1 MPDSHF
7 LMTAERHNRK
17 WRRAHAFDCTAT
29 MSVARQAIEALRPGM
44 EPDEISVARRVI
56 REALDRLEKAERE
69 GKPWQPE
76 VIDRRQSA

>member
-1 MPDSHF
+1 
-7 LMTAERHNRK
+7 
-17 WRRAHAFDCTAT
+17 